1 MKIRWSAVIS
11 TYMYG
16 CLLPSLSKHM
26 PLTYSPK
33 WKKKEEKAQN
43 LWPLCK
49 NSIHCRLLT
58 WIQELLRCKIVLW
71 ITWKLYLS
79 FFSRSTSMK
88 LLVCCLLEMALNSMN
103 FHKVQAQGTSII
115 QNYGRLLLSLPTAI
129 CPGEGESGEAHR
141 DFPPKN
147 TDFKLS
153 KRILAKVF
161 ILLWIDFNIPLCEVI
176 FSFVAIAMLQGRK
189 REAHQLT
196 FKTIVHGFIVHIKMN
211 RKPRLMTPAL
221 KSTWEGTWKKK
232 SFPKSSSHCSFSEWS
247 LYPQCYLPI
256 FFWTKQWTISRVF
269 FFLNSK

>member
-1 MKIRWSAVIS
+1 M
-11 TYMYG
+11 
-16 CLLPSLSKHM
+16 
-26 PLTYSPK
+26 
-33 WKKKEEKAQN
+33 
-43 LWPLCK
+43 
-49 NSIHCRLLT
+49 
-58 WIQELLRCKIVLW
+58 
-71 ITWKLYLS
+71 LS
-79 FFSRSTSMK
+79 FRNGTKQYELPQSTSTGHVHNTELRTTYTLTADGNLPRGGREWRST
-88 LLVCCLLEMALNSMN
+88 
-103 FHKVQAQGTSII
+103 QI
-115 QNYGRLLLSLPTAI
+115 
-129 CPGEGESGEAHR
+129 
-141 DFPPKN
+141 FPPKN

-211 RKPRLMTPAL
+211 RKPRWMTPAL

-247 LYPQCYLPI
+247 LYPQCYLLI
-256 FFWTKQWTISRVF
+256 FFWTKQWTISRVLFF